1 MPWLILIYL
10 PMLYIFIA
18 ICNFKIILCFLLQ
31 IEREDLTV
39 RNDAK
44 KIVYLRIGSMRRW
57 VLVAKNFFEFF
68 PLFFTFFYNFLQTTE
83 NYRMNIDVLLRI
95 IPKRKEERCS
105 KRIILRNFYFESYR
119 ARSGI
124 AVEENGLASLVC
136 ILLHCE
142 LVM

>member
-18 ICNFKIILCFLLQ
+18 ICNFKMILCFLLQ

-57 VLVAKNFFEFF
+57 VVVAKNFFEFF
-68 PLFFTFFYNFLQTTE
+68 SLLFTIIFFYNFLQTTE
-83 NYRMNIDVLLRI
+83 NYRMNINVLLRI

-105 KRIILRNFYFESYR
+105 KRIILYYAIFISSHTAR
-119 ARSGI
+119 A
-124 AVEENGLASLVC
+124 AVSPSKRMG
-136 ILLHCE
+136 
-142 LVM
+142 